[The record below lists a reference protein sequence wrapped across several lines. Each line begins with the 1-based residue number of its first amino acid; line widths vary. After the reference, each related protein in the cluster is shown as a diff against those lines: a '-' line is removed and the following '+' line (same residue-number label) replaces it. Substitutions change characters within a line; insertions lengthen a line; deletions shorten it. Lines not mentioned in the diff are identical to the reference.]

1 MFTSTMITSILP
13 EILILTIGILVLVV
27 EPFWKEEKR
36 RNVGWLVAGG
46 LFASMIICLL
56 FGRPG
61 QSVSTLGGMVR
72 FDWLGFFFE
81 MLFMLAAALTA
92 LLFMDNDKIGHR
104 GEAYLLLLASLI
116 GMNLMAVSG
125 DLVMLYLAIETT
137 SIPLYVLSGFM
148 LADAKSTEAGF
159 KYLLFGALTSTV
171 MLYGFSLVFGFTGT
185 SNIYALGKMLQTG
198 GLSVTGALGVL
209 GLILVGLSFK
219 VSVVPFH
226 FWAPDVYEGAPTP
239 VAGFLST
246 ASKAAGFAVLLRLF
260 FVAFPEIN
268 LVKIPSL
275 SHAVPS
281 WTLVLAILSAITM
294 ILGNLLALPQTNIKR
309 LLSYSSIAHAGYA
322 MIGVVA
328 LSELGAASVI
338 FYLAAYILT
347 NLLAFGIIM
356 AFSRVTGLDDIKD
369 YSGLSRRNPGM
380 ALMMLAS
387 FLSLAG
393 MPPFGGFVAKVFVF
407 AAGVQAGYLWLVV
420 IGIIT
425 SIIGVYYYLNAM
437 KYVYL
442 YRMPEQDEENHPV
455 PLTRPYAIALV
466 VLVIGVILI
475 GTVFAPWFSMSG
487 AAALNLF

>member
-1 MFTSTMITSILP
+1 MFTSTMFASILP
-13 EILILTIGILVLVV
+13 SILVLITGLLVLVV

-36 RNVGWLVAGG
+36 RNVGWLVAGC
-46 LFASMIICLL
+46 LFASMIISLI

-61 QSVSTLGGMVR
+61 EPVSTLGGMVR

-81 MLFMLAAALTA
+81 ILFLFSGIATA

-116 GMNLMAVSG
+116 GMNLMATSG

-148 LADAKSTEAGF
+148 LADPKSTEAGF
-159 KYLLFGALTSTV
+159 KYLLFGALTSTI

-185 SNIYALGKMLQTG
+185 SNIYVLAEKLQTG
-198 GLSVTGALGVL
+198 GLTIVGALGIL
-209 GLILVGLSFK
+209 ALILVGLGFK

-239 VAGFLST
+239 VSGFLST

-260 FVAFPEIN
+260 FVAFPDIN
-268 LVKIPSL
+268 LVPIQGLGS
-275 SHAVPS
+275 VPT
-281 WTLVLAILSAITM
+281 WALVLAIFSAITM

-309 LLSYSSIAHAGYA
+309 LLAYSSVAHAGYA

-338 FYLAAYILT
+338 FYMAAYIAT

-356 AFSRVTGLDDIKD
+356 AFSRVTGLEDLKD
-369 YSGLSRRNPGM
+369 YSGMSRRNPGL
-380 ALMMLAS
+380 ALMMLAA
-387 FLSLAG
+387 FLSLSG

-466 VLVIGVILI
+466 VLVIGVILL